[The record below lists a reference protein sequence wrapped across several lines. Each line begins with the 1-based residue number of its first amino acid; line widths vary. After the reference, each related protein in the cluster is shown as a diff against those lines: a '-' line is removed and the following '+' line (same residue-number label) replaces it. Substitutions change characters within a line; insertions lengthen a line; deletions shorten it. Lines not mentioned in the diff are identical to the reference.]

1 MIGKTIKDRY
11 KIYDKVGSGGVA
23 TVYIARDLHT
33 YEVVAV
39 KLLKTEFTEN
49 PNYTKRFMREAE
61 VVSNLHHPNITAV
74 KDYGIEDNQY
84 YVVMEYVEGKMLA
97 QIVEEKGS
105 LTYPEAINVISQ
117 TLEALQYAW
126 ENGIVAHRDIK
137 PQNIM
142 LDKNGKVKVMDFGI
156 ARVST
161 SHTMTQAGTFLGTPY
176 YMSPE
181 QAQGKE
187 TDIRSDIYS
196 LGITL
201 YQLITGRVPFDADT
215 PWSVVNMHIT
225 QAPPMISIPQPYDRL
240 CQVIDKALAKHV
252 QERYQ
257 TPSEMLTDL
266 HYILQESQAGYSQPA
281 MEQVGEISIQT
292 NPPGA
297 KVWINQELKGITPT
311 IVRNLPP
318 KKVKVILEKEGYKTE
333 EKTCTVIPNQCA
345 MLGVS
350 LKQLIAPTP
359 PSPVTSTKDSSQ
371 TIINTGTSKPK
382 TNVNT
387 NQTVIGQYP
396 NQSTPYPAQQNYPV
410 PAARSNKNI
419 FIIIGASILALFLI
433 GFGIML
439 LRQNS
444 QTVSQNTS
452 NNTTNN
458 QTNNPPPVVTKGEIT
473 VLSTPSGGDILLN
486 DNDIQ
491 QKTPYTITGLDAGSY
506 EVKVKI
512 EGEMLQK
519 QVVLN
524 PGDKKTVNLEKTSTF
539 ENILDITSDPPGAT
553 VWIDGKD
560 TGLKTPTQVKGLSG
574 VHELVLKMNGYEPYT
589 ISVNISGMTPIKGVL
604 IPSSNPLGKLVI
616 TSNPT
621 GAQVKINAQSV
632 GLTPIEKSVTP
643 GVYEIEISL
652 DGYQTFK
659 GKATVVANETKTIQA
674 TLTKKPVTPP
684 PTTPPPTPPPT
695 TPAKEWAI
703 KITSQPAGAKIYINN
718 QNSGLI
724 TPATIKF
731 KPGIYTVKAVLS
743 GYKESSKK
751 VTYTNS
757 TPASTTIHFALEKI
771 VTTPPPPKT
780 GILWVISEP
789 AGAEVFVNGTFKGV
803 TPLRLDAVNAG
814 SYSVKVVLSGY
825 ESQTKTVTVVGG
837 QTNKFTF
844 TLKKTATKPATIKV
858 TTIPE
863 GAEVYIDGI
872 LVGISNNSF
881 TVTEGTHKILIRLE
895 GYQDYVATITIKG
908 GEVRTISVALK
919 EK

>member
-1 MIGKTIKDRY
+1 MIGKTIKERY

-74 KDYGIEDNQY
+74 KDYGIEENQY
-84 YVVMEYVEGKMLA
+84 YMVMEYVEGKMLS
-97 QIVEEKGS
+97 QIVEEKGA
-105 LTYPEAINVISQ
+105 LAYPDAINVISQ

-126 ENGIVAHRDIK
+126 ENGIVAHRDVK

-142 LDKNGKVKVMDFGI
+142 LDKNGRVKVMDFGI

-196 LGITL
+196 VGITL

-240 CQVIDKALAKHV
+240 CQVVDKALAKHV

-257 TPSEMLTDL
+257 TPQEMLMEL
-266 HYILQESQAGYSQPA
+266 NCIIQESQTGFAQQTI
-281 MEQVGEISIQT
+281 EQVGEISIQT

-333 EKTCTVIPNQCA
+333 EKTCTVIANQCA

-350 LKQLIAPTP
+350 LKQFTAPP
-359 PSPVTSTKDSSQ
+359 VAPSPAFSAKDSSQ
-371 TIINTGTSKPK
+371 TIINPVASQPK
-382 TNVNT
+382 LNVNT
-387 NQTVIGQYP
+387 NQTIMGQYP
-396 NQSTPYPAQQNYPV
+396 NQGVPYPAQQNYPIS
-410 PAARSNKNI
+410 PSPRSNKNI
-419 FIIIGASILALFLI
+419 FIILGASILALFLI
-433 GFGIML
+433 GLGIML
-439 LRQNS
+439 LRQNGS
-444 QTVSQNTS
+444 TVSQNTS
-452 NNTTNN
+452 NNSSNNNTN
-458 QTNNPPPVVTKGEIT
+458 TPPPINTKGQIT

-486 DNDIQ
+486 GRDIQ
-491 QKTPYTITGLDAGSY
+491 QKTPFTITDLDAGSY
-506 EVKVKI
+506 EVKVI
-512 EGEMLQK
+512 VEGETLQK
-519 QVVLN
+519 QITLPQGGKETVSLE
-524 PGDKKTVNLEKTSTF
+524 KKTSLE
-539 ENILDITSDPPGAT
+539 NVLDITSDPSGAE
-553 VWIDGKD
+553 VIIDGKN
-560 TGLKTPTQVKGLSG
+560 TNLKTPTQVKGLSG
-574 VHELVLKMNGYEPYT
+574 VHELVLTLAGFEPYT
-589 ISVNISGMTPIKGVL
+589 ISVNISGHTPVKGVL
-604 IPSSNPLGKLVI
+604 IPSKNPMGKLVI
-616 TSNPT
+616 SSNPT
-621 GAQVKINAQSV
+621 GATVTINGQSI
-632 GLTPIEKSVTP
+632 GITPIEKSVAA
-643 GVYEIEISL
+643 GVYAIELSL
-652 DGYQTFK
+652 NGYQNFK
-659 GKATVVANETKTIQA
+659 GKATVKENETKTIQA

-684 PTTPPPTPPPT
+684 PVTPPPT
-695 TPAKEWAI
+695 TPVKEWAI
-703 KITSQPAGAKIYINN
+703 KITSQPTGAKIYLNN
-718 QNSGLI
+718 QNTGFN
-724 TPATIKF
+724 TPATLKF
-731 KPGIYTVKAVLS
+731 KPGTYVVKVVLA
-743 GYKESSKK
+743 GYKEQSKT

-757 TPASTTIHFALEKI
+757 APASTTIHFALEKI

-789 AGAEVFVNGTFKGV
+789 AGAEVFLNGTFKGV
-803 TPLRLDAVNAG
+803 TPLRLDNVNAG
-814 SYSVKVVLSGY
+814 SYTVKVVLSGY
-825 ESQTKTVTVVGG
+825 ESQTKTVSVVGG

-844 TLKKTATKPATIKV
+844 TLKKTATKPATLKI

-863 GAEVYIDGI
+863 GAEVYIDGL

-881 TVTEGTHKILIRLE
+881 TVAEGTHKILIRLE
-895 GYQDYVATITIKG
+895 GYQDYITTITIKG
-908 GEVRTISVALK
+908 GEVRTISIALK